1 MQIGQWV
8 NSFLSHVANR
18 SSFDTG
24 FNTNRKDWKHK
35 ARLVFR
41 NLSLERKS
49 CLFQQHLYLMC
60 WLWDP
65 MWWPLSAVALVID
78 PCYCCGS
85 PLLPMFASSHSL
97 PVAADFNCT
106 GALAWL
112 FVLLTVVLP
121 RTKTMRAAALAGLN
135 RMFVQWLQA
144 LLEELDQ
151 RRSSTA
157 WSQNPQARGARLS
170 ERKQMVTW
178 IVQHV
183 PSTPALCLACSTL
196 PQQTLLI
203 IDVLEWPHHHW
214 ILQTGRNIKVITAP
228 LTYLLY

>member
-1 MQIGQWV
+1 
-8 NSFLSHVANR
+8 
-18 SSFDTG
+18 
-24 FNTNRKDWKHK
+24 
-35 ARLVFR
+35 
-41 NLSLERKS
+41 
-49 CLFQQHLYLMC
+49 
-60 WLWDP
+60 
-65 MWWPLSAVALVID
+65 
-78 PCYCCGS
+78 
-85 PLLPMFASSHSL
+85 
-97 PVAADFNCT
+97 
-106 GALAWL
+106 
-112 FVLLTVVLP
+112 
-121 RTKTMRAAALAGLN
+121 MRAAALAGLN

-228 LTYLLY
+228 LTYLLYCNAGLLQQEWTCWNFLESTIHILDLSVSAYETVVLMVILYIAYLTTVGTYLIRTTYL